1 MSAYKIFIK
10 AWTNYNDLQFIAPIC
25 WMLSPIMFIFS
36 IFYYI
41 FFKKEPAPINGYKW
55 WDLVEYKWKR
65 AIVIWKWWVADWIV
79 ILEENETE
87 ILEVYPIEVYPII
100 SWEMKDELEYVN
112 AVQEFQKVTKELEEK
127 ANKVKSMRSKVKTI
141 FDK

>member
-1 MSAYKIFIK
+1 MTMDDINTI
-10 AWTNYNDLQFIAPIC
+10 NDLSPVLFSKSID
-25 WMLSPIMFIFS
+25 LS
-36 IFYYI
+36 
-41 FFKKEPAPINGYKW
+41 G
-55 WDLVEYKWKR
+55 L
-65 AIVIWKWWVADWIV
+65 